1 LQLIKN
7 KTDIMIEFNVPGHG
21 DIQIEH
27 LVLDYNGTLATDGHL
42 LPDVSSFLLKI
53 SKLLSIHIITADTHG
68 SVKEQLGKFP
78 FEINI
83 LGTENQEVQKQ
94 AYIES
99 LGTSTVI
106 AIGNGLNDRLML
118 RDAEIGISV
127 VNHEGAAMKTA
138 MEADIICFSII
149 DALELVIFPKRM
161 VATLR
166 N

>member
-1 LQLIKN
+1 
-7 KTDIMIEFNVPGHG
+7 MIEFSVPGHG

-42 LPDVSSFLLKI
+42 EPHVHQSLLEI
-53 SKLLSIHIITADTHG
+53 SNKLSIHVVTADTHG
-68 SVKEQLGKFP
+68 KVMEQLQGFP
-78 FEINI
+78 FKVNI
-83 LGTENQEVQKQ
+83 IEPENQEVQKQ